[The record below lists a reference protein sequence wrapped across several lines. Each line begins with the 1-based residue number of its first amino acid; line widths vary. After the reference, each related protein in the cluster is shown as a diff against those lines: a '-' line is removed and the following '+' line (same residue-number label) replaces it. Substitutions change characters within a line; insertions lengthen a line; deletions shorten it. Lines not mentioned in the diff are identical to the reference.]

1 MLFGSEGVYT
11 LRNHGETSNC
21 SLLAVSPAS
30 VRVLDLNVGQV
41 IKRGSLLD
49 AETGTLHHVSEN
61 YFY

>member
-21 SLLAVSPAS
+21 SLLAVSPAV

-41 IKRGSLLD
+41 VKRGLLD
-49 AETGTLHHVSEN
+49 IETGTLHHVS
-61 YFY
+61 